1 MLQKLQISS
10 SVMGLLARVQ
20 ASPLL
25 YLVEPD
31 SGHIEHK
38 DVAKINRRIVT
49 WQFSVLQTTHLV
61 KQSIREF
68 CISSV
73 ILLFFSGR
81 LGLLFM
87 CTQTDQCWLL
97 MVEQKWGK
105 DYTQKWCRWANI
117 FLVNQITSSSG
128 AVYTHRQKGVF
139 FQFEQLIYFLFFV
152 FLIFF
157 RR

>member
-49 WQFSVLQTTHLV
+49 
-61 KQSIREF
+61 
-68 CISSV
+68 
-73 ILLFFSGR
+73 
-81 LGLLFM
+81 
-87 CTQTDQCWLL
+87 
-97 MVEQKWGK
+97 
-105 DYTQKWCRWANI
+105 
-117 FLVNQITSSSG
+117 
-128 AVYTHRQKGVF
+128 
-139 FQFEQLIYFLFFV
+139 
-152 FLIFF
+152 
-157 RR
+157 